1 MVYSSHN
8 KAVWHRKVAGKAVKK
23 PKKATMGWRDE
34 WESPVMGKMNQELG
48 GDFNGLS
55 LKKLKRR
62 LTHGAELDEV
72 LCALTPLLFSRDLSH
87 P

>member
-1 MVYSSHN
+1 M
-8 KAVWHRKVAGKAVKK
+8 AQPERRVKIQ
-23 PKKATMGWRDE
+23 KKATMEGWRDE
-34 WESPVMGKMNQELG
+34 WDSPPVMGKMNQQLG

-72 LCALTPLLFSRDLSH
+72 LCALSPLLFSRDF
-87 P
+87 PPP

>member
-1 MVYSSHN
+1 MAPESG
-8 KAVWHRKVAGKAVKK
+8 RKGGCKK
-23 PKKATMGWRDE
+23 SNSMEGWRDE
-34 WESPVMGKMNQELG
+34 WDSPVMGKMNQELG

-72 LCALTPLLFSRDLSH
+72 LCALSPLLFSRDF
-87 P
+87 PPP

>member
-1 MVYSSHN
+1 ME
-8 KAVWHRKVAGKAVKK
+8 
-23 PKKATMGWRDE
+23 GWRDE
-34 WESPVMGKMNQELG
+34 WDSPVMGKMNQQLG

-72 LCALTPLLFSRDLSH
+72 LCAFSPLSFSLGFHLRWGSLFLSLRSFLDFI
-87 P
+87 

>member
-1 MVYSSHN
+1 ME
-8 KAVWHRKVAGKAVKK
+8 
-23 PKKATMGWRDE
+23 GWRDE
-34 WESPVMGKMNQELG
+34 WDSPVMGKMNQELG

-72 LCALTPLLFSRDLSH
+72 LCAFSPLSFSLGFHTPVSTSTAGTVPSFETR